1 MKINRILHFQLIALL
16 IVAVTSLAGC
26 RQRDAG
32 SNRREGIDVIPV
44 ASTSHIA
51 INSASAVDFRVV
63 VQDWG
68 M

>member
-1 MKINRILHFQLIALL
+1 MKINRILRFQLIALL
-16 IVAVTSLAGC
+16 IVAATSLAGC
-26 RQRDAG
+26 RDAG

-44 ASTSHIA
+44 VSTSHIA
-51 INSASAVDFRVV
+51 INSASTVGHQVV